1 MAELSPSAQ
10 AVLIASAKA
19 SCLHEWC
26 NVNDPP
32 CHPSDEG
39 WNGCIQC
46 VNRPSTVAT
55 LRAAADQV
63 VPEGDY
69 KSGEVMLIA
78 MNIRLKLLAIADE
91 LQGC

>member
-1 MAELSPSAQ
+1 MSDLTPTAQ
-10 AVLIASAKA
+10 EVLIASAKA
-19 SCLHEWC
+19 RCLHEWY

-46 VNRPSTVAT
+46 VNRSSIAAT
-55 LRAAADQV
+55 LRAAADLV